1 MSATLRGEKAKEP
14 ERLFSVQMP
23 GCSRTSRH
31 EAGRQAGHGMVR
43 QDAGWSGRTRDGQ
56 ANLRQDAGRH
66 SINYYLLGTK
76 IQ

>member
-31 EAGRQAGHGMVR
+31 EAGRQAGRGMVR
-43 QDAGWSGRTRDGQ
+43 QDAGRSGKSQG
-56 ANLRQDAGRH
+56 GR
-66 SINYYLLGTK
+66 GTP
-76 IQ
+76 Q